1 MNSRHG
7 SPVTFDTFGGFYHAG
22 DSDLPARKAVLLLSP
37 IGYEE
42 FCGRATWRAL
52 ADMIAAS
59 GHACFRFDYPGT
71 ADAID
76 VVGEPDGIADWEA
89 ASRRCIDFLRER
101 HPGCELVLVGQGFGA
116 SLAMQLGAETSN
128 IAAAVLMAPVVK
140 GRSYL
145 RELQVWSR
153 MLTEKMGIGPDP
165 RDDNGYGVAGLPL
178 PTGRA
183 AAIKAIDLTRAAQP
197 PAARVLVVERT
208 QISSE
213 SAIGNHLKTLG
224 AEVSSIEY
232 AGYEAILQDPTVAEP
247 QLGTLRRIVSWID
260 ALPASPVAAAVLAD
274 EWAPARPLVGPHY
287 EETPVRYGPGD
298 QLFGIL
304 CRPRG
309 RPASAIAVLA
319 NSGRNYHIG
328 WGRAGVEQARA
339 LAARG
344 IASLRCDAG
353 GIGDSPAWPNA
364 PAEVLYSDEQLADL
378 RHSIDFA
385 ERLDAGPI
393 AVAGRCSGAYAAFV
407 TAVQDPRIHCVVP
420 INMLRYVW
428 DPEETVE
435 QALQSA
441 HRSVGGSVSKLFSKQ
456 SLRRLLSGNLRLW
469 APAVFL
475 GKRVV
480 RSVLARLRRGLAGA
494 SGASLYSECHRRFQ
508 VLEERG
514 VRVAIVISEGDHA
527 QGEFQAYMGRDGARL
542 QRYPQASLTIIP
554 DADHDFTHA
563 DARARLTNVLCDVIS
578 GDWSAVPRAQPAAHA
593 GAYRE
598 IARS

>member
-1 MNSRHG
+1 MIPRLIAFLRWWG
-7 SPVTFDTFGGFYHAG
+7 RELAG
-22 DSDLPARKAVLLLSP
+22 LVPDRLLLLRL
-37 IGYEE
+37 
-42 FCGRATWRAL
+42 GR
-52 ADMIAAS
+52 
-59 GHACFRFDYPGT
+59 
-71 ADAID
+71 
-76 VVGEPDGIADWEA
+76 
-89 ASRRCIDFLRER
+89 RRL
-101 HPGCELVLVGQGFGA
+101 
-116 SLAMQLGAETSN
+116 
-128 IAAAVLMAPVVK
+128 
-140 GRSYL
+140 
-145 RELQVWSR
+145 
-153 MLTEKMGIGPDP
+153 
-165 RDDNGYGVAGLPL
+165 
-178 PTGRA
+178 
-183 AAIKAIDLTRAAQP
+183 
-197 PAARVLVVERT
+197 
-208 QISSE
+208 
-213 SAIGNHLKTLG
+213 
-224 AEVSSIEY
+224 
-232 AGYEAILQDPTVAEP
+232 
-247 QLGTLRRIVSWID
+247 IVSWRD
-260 ALPASPVAAAVLAD
+260 DGPRLTECRGSRVLRD
-274 EWAPARPLVGPHY
+274 RP
-287 EETPVRYGPGD
+287 
-298 QLFGIL
+298 FGHA
-304 CRPRG
+304 G
-309 RPASAIAVLA
+309 RPPGRFNRPTVILRFPAEAGLHRRVTLPRAADAALDRVLRFEIDRLTPWPA
-319 NSGRNYHIG
+319 DSVAFGARRLGPAKDGATI
-328 WGRAGVEQARA
+328 GVELSAMPRAQVDAA
-339 LAARG
+339 LAAL
-344 IASLRCDAG
+344 AKAG
-353 GIGDSPAWPNA
+353 WTPDVVDLATDDPAG
-364 PAEVLYSDEQLADL
+364 PAGPDL